1 MINTENQ
8 PFENFDII
16 LPEKKFNLDF
26 LYIKI
31 FSNKKQIILFI
42 VVIIIALIITH
53 FVIIIYGN
61 NSFKSVGQNYLSEL
75 KKSNHTKIE
84 LEILYNE
91 LKTINNETEILKI
104 NKEKNIIKLKEL
116 FNETLK
122 EYSKFEKKLNDL
134 ITEYNNKLEKKT

>member
-61 NSFKSVGQNYLSEL
+61 NSLKSVNQKYLSEI
-75 KKSNHTKIE
+75 KKSNHTKNE
-84 LEILYNE
+84 LEILYSE
-91 LKTINNETEILKI
+91 LNKINNENEIL
-104 NKEKNIIKLKEL
+104 
-116 FNETLK
+116 F
-122 EYSKFEKKLNDL
+122 
-134 ITEYNNKLEKKT
+134 